1 MPLQSLLV
9 MVPTRNR
16 REQAARLLKSFEDSE
31 PSDET
36 VLMFITDADDDS
48 YEDMDWGSSLH
59 AVLSGERMPL
69 TAIFNEVA
77 LAHADDFDA
86 IMTVGDDHLFSTPK
100 WDAALLSAIDGL
112 GGSGWSY
119 PDDKRRSG
127 FPEIW
132 AVSSD
137 IVKSLG
143 WFALPAVKHFY
154 CDNAVH
160 EIGMRTSLIRY
171 CPDVV
176 IEHLHYSVA
185 QDTARDDTYA
195 EAENSSGTHD
205 MAAYKA
211 WRDTYLANTVSK
223 IRREFNPDVKW
234 ILGKV

>member
-1 MPLQSLLV
+1 MLQSLLV

-16 REQAARLLKSFEDSE
+16 REQAARLIKSFEDSE
-31 PSDET
+31 PGDET

-48 YEDMDWGSSLH
+48 YEDMDWGSALH

-86 IMTVGDDHLFSTPK
+86 IMTVGDDHLFTTPE
-100 WDAALLSAIDGL
+100 WDKGLLSAIDVL
-112 GGSGWSY
+112 GGSGWSF

-137 IVKSLG
+137 IVRELG

-160 EIGMRTSLIRY
+160 EIGMRSSLLKY

-176 IEHLHYSVA
+176 IEHLHYSVSEE
-185 QDTARDDTYA
+185 TVRDQTYA
-195 EAENSSGTHD
+195 EAENSSGAHD
-205 MAAYKA
+205 AAAYGA
-211 WRDTYLANTVSK
+211 WRGNHLSNTVSRV
-223 IRREFNPDVKW
+223 RRAFNPDVAW
-234 ILGKV
+234 ILSKVN